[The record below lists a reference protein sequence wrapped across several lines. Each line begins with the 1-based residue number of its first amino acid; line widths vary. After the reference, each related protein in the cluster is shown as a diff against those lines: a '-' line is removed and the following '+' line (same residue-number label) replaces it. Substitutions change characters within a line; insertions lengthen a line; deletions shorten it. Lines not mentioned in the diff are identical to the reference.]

1 MKDQT
6 GTETKDLQLVIFTVG
21 GNEFAIHISL
31 VREIIHISKL
41 VVLPNMPLSM
51 VGIINVRGTVL
62 PVVDL
67 GRHFA
72 LDLDTDKDYKT
83 RKVLLVEMEDSMVG
97 YLVDNVSEVL
107 RIPGN
112 SLEESSKISGLD
124 SGFIDAICNLEGR
137 LIPIIDANKLLTVQ
151 ETEQYET
158 LAEEEV

>member
-1 MKDQT
+1 MSERNK
-6 GTETKDLQLVIFTVG
+6 TKSEDLQLVVFTVG

-51 VGIINVRGTVL
+51 VGIINVRGAVL

-72 LDLDTDKDYKT
+72 MDQNAETDYASQ
-83 RKVLLVEMEDSMVG
+83 KVLLVEMEDSMVG

-107 RIPGN
+107 QVPGN
-112 SLEESSKISGLD
+112 SLEESSKISGLG
-124 SGFIDAICNLEGR
+124 SGFIDAICNLEDR
-137 LIPIIDANKLLTVQ
+137 LIPIVNTNKLLTAQ
-151 ETEQYET
+151 EAQHLES
-158 LAEEEV
+158 LAEEEI